1 MIKLWSRNTAKKQ
14 VADTLYAAIVAQA
27 RRPSFYRDAGVPDSL
42 DGRFDVLVMYA
53 FLFLRRLKNEGEAAS
68 EVGQLVFD
76 TMFADLDQNLREMGV
91 GDLGIA
97 KRVRKMAS
105 AFYGRTA
112 AYDEALDGYSENPQP
127 LELAVKRNLFPDCE
141 DADGARMIAGYMVSC
156 DLALR
161 AQETGKLLEGDV
173 TFPEPEFQSTDG
185 APHHGP

>member
-14 VADTLYAAIVAQA
+14 VADAIYAAIVAQA

-42 DGRFDVLVMYA
+42 DGRFDVLVIHA
-53 FLFLRRLKNEGEAAS
+53 FLFLRRLKREGETAA

-76 TMFADLDQNLREMGV
+76 AMFADLDQNLREMGV

-112 AYDEALDGYSENPQP
+112 AYDEALDGYSEDPQP
-127 LELAVKRNLFPDCE
+127 LELAVKRN
-141 DADGARMIAGYMVSC
+141 M
-156 DLALR
+156 
-161 AQETGKLLEGDV
+161 
-173 TFPEPEFQSTDG
+173 FPEP
-185 APHHGP
+185 